1 MIKFKDLIIEAQKVV
16 LPENIANTVSKMSFG
31 IVNSR
36 NNGRRMTYSKQLS
49 SALKLKGSSE
59 IMIIPIKE
67 QNVIM
72 ISTKLP
78 FENAYRCPLT
88 QSEDRF
94 ISYASDVVTALTMI
108 FDLPFGARKS
118 LSFNDIT
125 LDVTPDNVPVAII
138 RMENDF
144 IKKYKH
150 LMSGVAE
157 ESLQSSDNKDE
168 DSVDE
173 DFEDD
178 AETSTQ
184 EAENARM

>member
-1 MIKFKDLIIEAQKVV
+1 MVKFKDLIIEAQKVV

-49 SALKLKGSSE
+49 SALKLQGNSE

-67 QNVIM
+67 QNLIM

-144 IKKYKH
+144 IKKYK
-150 LMSGVAE
+150 LSMSGVAE